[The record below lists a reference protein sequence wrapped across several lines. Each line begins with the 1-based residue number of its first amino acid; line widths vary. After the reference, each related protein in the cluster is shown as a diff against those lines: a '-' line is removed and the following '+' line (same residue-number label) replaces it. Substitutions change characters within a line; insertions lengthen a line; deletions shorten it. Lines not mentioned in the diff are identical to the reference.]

1 LTLTLAELA
10 ERIGAEVVGDPAVRV
25 SSANTLEDAEP
36 GQISFLANAK
46 YTKQLATTR
55 ASAVIVAASVA
66 SAGKDGVA
74 LLRSKDPYYAFRQA
88 VVALHGFRQHPHVGI
103 HPAAHVD
110 PSATIG
116 LGTVVYPGAY
126 VGPGTTVG
134 RECILYPNCVI
145 YDKCVIG
152 DRVIVHANATIG
164 ADGYGF
170 ATQKGVHHKIPQ
182 VGNVVIEDDCEIGAN
197 ATIDRAA
204 LGSTLIGKG
213 SKLGDLITIGHNT
226 QVGPGALLVAQV
238 GIAGSCVLG
247 HHVTMAGQVGVA
259 GHLKI
264 GDNSTIGAQSGIIT
278 DVPDQSTLVGAP
290 AMPIQH
296 ARRVYLRFTQLPEL
310 ADRIKK
316 LEEAVGELGDESSAS
331 GQT

>member
-1 LTLTLAELA
+1 LTLTLSQLA
-10 ERIGAEVVGDPAVRV
+10 GRIGAELVGDSDVAV

-46 YTKQLATTR
+46 YAKQLTTTR
-55 ASAVIVAASVA
+55 ASAVIVAAGVTS
-66 SAGKDGVA
+66 DRVA
-74 LLRSKDPYYAFRQA
+74 LLRSKDPYFAFSQA
-88 VVALHGFRQHPHVGI
+88 VVALHGYRQHPHGGV
-103 HPAAHVD
+103 HPSAHVD

-116 LGTVVYPGAY
+116 AGTVVYPGAY
-126 VGPGTTVG
+126 VGPGATVG
-134 RECILYPNCVI
+134 RECILYPNAVI
-145 YDKCVIG
+145 YDGCVIG
-152 DRVIVHANATIG
+152 DRVIIHANATIG
-164 ADGYGF
+164 ADGFGF

-204 LGSTLIGKG
+204 LGSTRIGKG

-226 QVGPGALLVAQV
+226 QVGPGAILVAQV

-278 DVPDQSTLVGAP
+278 DVPEQSTLVGSP

-310 ADRIKK
+310 AERIKK
-316 LEEAVGELGDESSAS
+316 LEEAVGELGDEGTA
-331 GQT
+331 GAAGGAT